1 MAEAGCAA
9 FSDDGVGLD
18 SDQVMYNALQ
28 YVKHF
33 DKVLISH
40 CETELAKGCCT
51 INEGIVST
59 KMGLKGVNHIA
70 EEMMVYRDV
79 ALAKELNTKV
89 HIAHISTMGSVD
101 IIRKAKSEGVQVTC
115 ETCPH
120 YIVGT
125 EDMALTYDTNTKVNP
140 PIRTERDRLA
150 IIEGIVDGTIDCIVT
165 DHAPHHVD
173 DKLVEYQLAANGI
186 SGIETSFGLCYKY
199 LVASGE
205 ISLKKLTELM
215 SVNPAKILG
224 IDAGSIEVGSDADF
238 TVIDTNKEW
247 TINVKDFVS
256 KGKNNPFDGWKVQGK
271 VMATV
276 CSGEVKYQA

>member
-1 MAEAGCAA
+1 M
-9 FSDDGVGLD
+9 
-18 SDQVMYNALQ
+18 
-28 YVKHF
+28 
-33 DKVLISH
+33 
-40 CETELAKGCCT
+40 
-51 INEGIVST
+51 
-59 KMGLKGVNHIA
+59 
-70 EEMMVYRDV
+70 
-79 ALAKELNTKV
+79 
-89 HIAHISTMGSVD
+89 
-101 IIRKAKSEGVQVTC
+101 QVTC

-140 PIRTERDRLA
+140 PMRTERDTLA

-173 DKLVEYQLAANGI
+173 DKLVEYQIAANGI

-199 LVASGE
+199 LVVSGE
-205 ISLKKLTELM
+205 ISLKKLIELM

-224 IDAGSIEVGSDADF
+224 IDAGTIEVGNDADF
-238 TVIDTNKEW
+238 TVIDTNNEW
-247 TINVKDFVS
+247 TIDVKDFVS

-276 CSGEVKYQA
+276 CNGEVKYQA